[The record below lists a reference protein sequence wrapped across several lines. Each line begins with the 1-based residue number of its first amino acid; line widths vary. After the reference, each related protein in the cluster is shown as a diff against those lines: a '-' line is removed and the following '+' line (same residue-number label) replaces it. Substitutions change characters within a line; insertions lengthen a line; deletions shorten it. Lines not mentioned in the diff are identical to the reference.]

1 MPSRSV
7 LVTAYRNRTIDLL
20 LSLYES
26 DGSTPFVLAANDN
39 VRVKIGR
46 GTDSPLIEV
55 DRDASPAG
63 SKTTFAAGSNSV
75 TLRIAQGDTAN
86 LAAGSYDLEVL
97 VIDDSE
103 SSPPDAAK
111 HVQYGVFS
119 LLPTMGGD
127 ISIDES
133 SGSSSLA

>member
-46 GTDSPLIEV
+46 WQGRAIT
-55 DRDASPAG
+55 ASPEYEDCLKLAD
-63 SKTTFAAGSNSV
+63 AAGIPV
-75 TLRIAQGDTAN
+75 RTVYAAAADAAR
-86 LAAGSYDLEVL
+86 AAGFLQ
-97 VIDDSE
+97 
-103 SSPPDAAK
+103 A
-111 HVQYGVFS
+111 
-119 LLPTMGGD
+119 
-127 ISIDES
+127 
-133 SGSSSLA
+133 